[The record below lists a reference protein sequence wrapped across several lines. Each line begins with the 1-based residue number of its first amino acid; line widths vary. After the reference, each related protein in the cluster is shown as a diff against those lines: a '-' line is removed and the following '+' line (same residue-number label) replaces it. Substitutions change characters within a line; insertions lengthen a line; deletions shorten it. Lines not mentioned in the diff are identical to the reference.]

1 MVVAVVTGIGR
12 PGRGMPQRSRA
23 GRSAAGARRAAPV
36 SAIWLAL
43 AGGALALHAGNV
55 LEMSFRSLDR
65 TYEALVDEL
74 APIEIGPARVR
85 LRSPEHSLRILRH
98 RATLV
103 PSKAG
108 GHDVAL
114 EVSFS
119 GSGRVEADVEMG
131 AVASQL
137 ADDLVVP
144 EQTLVLEGRAGISRT
159 EEGYQVT
166 VLAVP
171 ESVSVKIQSRLAGR
185 LVGLC
190 RPMALVLVSLDCVA
204 LEQAL
209 GSITVPLPAPGS
221 EYVLPFSE
229 VDADER
235 ARFDA
240 YLDEA
245 SGVAPTAPAP

>member
-1 MVVAVVTGIGR
+1 
-12 PGRGMPQRSRA
+12 MPQLARR
-23 GRSAAGARRAAPV
+23 GSAAGARRAASR

-43 AGGALALHAGNV
+43 AGAAIALHASSA
-55 LEMSFRSLDR
+55 LEMSFRRLDR

-85 LRSPEHSLRILRH
+85 LRSPEHSLRVLRH
-98 RATLV
+98 RAALA
-103 PSKAG
+103 PAEEG

-131 AVASQL
+131 AVASHL

-144 EQTLVLEGRAGISRT
+144 EQTLKLEGRAGIARIES
-159 EEGYQVT
+159 GYVVT
-166 VLAVP
+166 VLEVP
-171 ESVSVKIQSRLAGR
+171 EAVSVKIQSRLAGR

-190 RPMALVLVSLDCVA
+190 RPMTLVLVSLDCVA

-221 EYVLPFSE
+221 EYLLPFSE
-229 VDADER
+229 IDADER

-245 SGVAPTAPAP
+245 PGVAPTAPPS